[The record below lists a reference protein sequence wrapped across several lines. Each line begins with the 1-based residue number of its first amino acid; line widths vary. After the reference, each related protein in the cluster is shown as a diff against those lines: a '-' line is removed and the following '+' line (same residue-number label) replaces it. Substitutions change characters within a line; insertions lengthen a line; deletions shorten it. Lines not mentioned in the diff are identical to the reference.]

1 MAQKDLKFS
10 DETLL
15 ELLKQRHTLYEIMDI
30 LGVCKSTV
38 ARRMKKLGVS
48 TFDYKLDIT
57 VFDSIDTEEKAYWL
71 GFMFADGYVSK
82 RYTVSLTLKE
92 SDRSHVERFARF
104 FNIRKIHIGKGTAKL
119 NNKEY
124 KYCRWSIQNKHLHDT
139 LCSLG
144 CVQNKSL
151 ILKFPKKEI
160 FKDQKLIYDFIR
172 GYVDGDGCLWL
183 NKQDTLILEIMGTTE
198 FLKELQ
204 SYFPNKFTFGHK
216 DKRRPNS
223 NTYRL
228 IACSQNAKDVTNKL
242 YKNATIYL
250 ERKYL
255 KYKIGVS

>member
-1 MAQKDLKFS
+1 MAHKDLKFS

-48 TFDYKLDIT
+48 TFDYKLDVT

-104 FNIRKIHIGKGTAKL
+104 FNIRKIHIGEGITKL
-119 NNKEY
+119 NNKKY

-139 LCSLG
+139 LYSLG

-151 ILKFPKKEI
+151 ILKFPTKKI
-160 FKDQKLIYDFIR
+160 FKDQELIYDFIR
-172 GYVDGDGCLWL
+172 GYVDGDGCLWIS
-183 NKQDTLILEIMGTTE
+183 KQDIFTLEIMGTAE

-204 SYFPNKFTFGHK
+204 SYFPDKFTFGHK

-228 IACSQNAKDVTNKL
+228 IACSQNAKEVTNKL

-250 ERKYL
+250 ARKYL